1 MMKKVGID
9 SIAYYVPSL
18 YVDIEELA
26 IKRDIPPKKLINGLG
41 LKKMATPDYDE
52 DSASIAANSLFRLIK
67 ENNINPTEVGRVY
80 LGTESGVDASKPTS
94 SYVVEILEEVFAKQY
109 GERCFKNCDIVDL
122 TFACAGAVD
131 ALQNCCDWVRNGEN
145 RKAIVIASD
154 IAKYELNSTGEYTQ
168 GAGSVSMLIC
178 DDPSIISFNG
188 SWGVSTKG
196 IGDFFKPRR
205 LFKKSNILIEAA
217 KLLKQ
222 EISSNEAETILEGA
236 NSKFWSDSNDL
247 IEVYKE
253 EPIFEGQF
261 SNESY
266 KERVYEAL
274 ENFNEQ
280 NERDVLNEWE
290 NIIFHLPYAFHGRR
304 MIINKWLDWMS
315 ENGRSEEIYS
325 EIGRPESN
333 IDKDW
338 IKKVSKSN
346 LYNKFIEDK
355 IAPGEKASSEIGN
368 MYTASIFMALISS
381 LVDGVEN
388 DKDFEDKKIG
398 FISYGSGSK
407 AKIFEGTV
415 QKNWIEKI
423 SSIKL
428 YDSLN
433 KRKKI
438 SIDIYENL
446 HKRRVTSNINNN
458 DGIIKLNRISDG
470 EFTEGL
476 RNYLKY

>member
-1 MMKKVGID
+1 MKKVGID
-9 SIAYYVPSL
+9 SLAYYVPSL

-26 IKRDIPPKKLINGLG
+26 TERDISSEKLVRGLG

-67 ENNINPTEVGRVY
+67 ENNIDPREVGRVY
-80 LGTESGVDASKPTS
+80 LGTESGVDSSKPTS
-94 SYVVEILEEVFAKQY
+94 SYVVEILEEVFSEQY

-131 ALQNCCDWVRNGEN
+131 ALQNCCDWVRNGEK

-168 GAGSVSMLIC
+168 GAGSVSMLISES
-178 DDPSIISFNG
+178 PSIISFNG

-205 LFKKSNILIEAA
+205 IFKRSNILIEAA
-217 KLLKQ
+217 KLLNK
-222 EISSNEAETILEGA
+222 EISSNEAETLLA
-236 NSKFWSDSNDL
+236 TSDSKFWSDSNE
-247 IEVYKE
+247 IVEVYKE

-266 KERVYEAL
+266 KERVYEAI

-280 NERDVLNEWE
+280 NQRNILTDWE

-315 ENGRSEEIYS
+315 ENDKIEEIYS
-325 EIGRPESN
+325 EIGKPESKQ
-333 IDKDW
+333 DKDW
-338 IKKVSKSN
+338 IKKVSKSS
-346 LYNKFIEDK
+346 LYKNFVENK
-355 IAPGEKASSEIGN
+355 IAPGEMASSEIGN
-368 MYTASIFMALISS
+368 MYTASIFMSLISS
-381 LVDGVEN
+381 LVDAANN
-388 DKDFEDKKIG
+388 DKKFEDKKIG

-415 QKNWIEKI
+415 QKNWIKKI
-423 SSIKL
+423 NTIKL
-428 YDSLN
+428 FDGLN

-438 SIDIYENL
+438 SIDIYEKL
-446 HKRRVTSNINNN
+446 HNRKITSNINNN
-458 DGIIKLNRISDG
+458 DGVIKLNKISDG

>member
-1 MMKKVGID
+1 MKKVGID
-9 SIAYYVPSL
+9 SLAYYVPSL

-26 IKRDIPPKKLINGLG
+26 TERDISSEKLVRGLG

-67 ENNINPTEVGRVY
+67 ENNIDPREVGRVY
-80 LGTESGVDASKPTS
+80 LGTESGVDSSKPTS
-94 SYVVEILEEVFAKQY
+94 SYVVEILEEVFSAQY

-131 ALQNCCDWVRNGEN
+131 ALQNCCDWVRNGEK

-168 GAGSVSMLIC
+168 GAGSVSMLISES
-178 DDPSIISFNG
+178 PSIISFNG

-205 LFKKSNILIEAA
+205 IFKRSNILIEAA
-217 KLLKQ
+217 KLLNK
-222 EISSNEAETILEGA
+222 EISSNEAETLLA
-236 NSKFWSDSNDL
+236 TSDSKFWSDSNE
-247 IEVYKE
+247 IVEVYKE

-266 KERVYEAL
+266 KERVYEAI

-280 NERDVLNEWE
+280 NQRNILTDWE

-315 ENGRSEEIYS
+315 ENDKIEEIYS
-325 EIGRPESN
+325 EIGKPESKQ
-333 IDKDW
+333 DKDW
-338 IKKVSKSN
+338 IKKVSKSS
-346 LYNKFIEDK
+346 LYKNFVENK
-355 IAPGEKASSEIGN
+355 IAPGEMASSEIGN
-368 MYTASIFMALISS
+368 MYTASIFMSLISS
-381 LVDGVEN
+381 LVDAANN
-388 DKDFEDKKIG
+388 DKKFEDKKIG

-415 QKNWIEKI
+415 QKNWIKKI
-423 SSIKL
+423 NTIKL
-428 YDSLN
+428 FDGLN

-438 SIDIYENL
+438 SIDIYEKL
-446 HKRRVTSNINNN
+446 HNRKITSNINNN
-458 DGIIKLNRISDG
+458 DGIIKLNKISDG

>member
-1 MMKKVGID
+1 MKKVGID

-26 IKRDIPPKKLINGLG
+26 SKRDIPPKKLINGLG

-94 SYVVEILEEVFAKQY
+94 SYVVEILEKVFAKEY

-178 DDPSIISFNG
+178 HDPSIISFNG

-222 EISSNEAETILEGA
+222 EISSSEAETI
-236 NSKFWSDSNDL
+236 
-247 IEVYKE
+247 
-253 EPIFEGQF
+253 FEGQL

-280 NERDVLNEWE
+280 NQRDVLNEWE

-315 ENGRSEEIYS
+315 ENGRAEEIYS
-325 EIGRPESN
+325 ESGKPESN
-333 IDKDW
+333 QDKDW
-338 IKKVSKSN
+338 MKKVSKSN
-346 LYNKFIEDK
+346 LYMKFIEDK

-381 LVDGVEN
+381 LVDAVEN
-388 DKDFEDKKIG
+388 DKHFEDKKIG

-423 SSIKL
+423 KSIKL

-438 SIDIYENL
+438 SIDVYENL

-458 DGIIKLNRISDG
+458 DGIIKLNKISDG

>member
-1 MMKKVGID
+1 MKKVGID

-18 YVDIEELA
+18 YVDIPELA
-26 IKRDIPPKKLINGLG
+26 VERDIVPDKLVKGLG
-41 LKKMATPDYDE
+41 LKKMTTPDYDE
-52 DSASIAANSLFRLIK
+52 DSASIAANSLYRLIK
-67 ENNINPTEVGRVY
+67 ENNINPKEVGRVY

-94 SYVVEILEEVFAKQY
+94 SYVVEILERVFAEDY
-109 GERCFKNCDIVDL
+109 GKRCFKNCDIVDL

-131 ALQNCCDWVRNGEN
+131 ALQNCCDWVRNGQN

-168 GAGSVSMLIC
+168 GAGAVSMLVC
-178 DDPSIISFNG
+178 ENPSILSFNG
-188 SWGVSTKG
+188 AWGVSTKG

-205 LFKKSNILIEAA
+205 LFKKTNILIEAA
-217 KLLKQ
+217 KLLNK
-222 EISSNEAETILEGA
+222 EITTNEAESLLETTD
-236 NSKFWSDSNDL
+236 SKFWSDSNDL

-266 KERVYEAL
+266 RERVYEAI
-274 ENFNEQ
+274 ENFNHQ
-280 NERDVLNEWE
+280 NQRDILNEWE

-304 MIINKWLDWMS
+304 MIINKWLDWIQDNGKS
-315 ENGRSEEIYS
+315 ELIYS
-325 EIGRPESN
+325 EVGHPKSN
-333 IDKDW
+333 DKVEW
-338 IKKVSKSN
+338 LRKVSKSDSYLN
-346 LYNKFIEDK
+346 FVNEK

-368 MYTASIFMALISS
+368 MYTASIFMSLLSALEYSY
-381 LVDGVEN
+381 DEE
-388 DKDFEDKKIG
+388 KDITNKKIG

-415 QKNWIEKI
+415 EKNWSKKI
-423 SSIKL
+423 GPIRL
-428 YDSLN
+428 FDGLN

-438 SIDIYENL
+438 SIDTYEKL
-446 HKRRVTSNINNN
+446 HKRKITSNINNN
-458 DGIIKLNRISDG
+458 DGIIKLNKISKD

-476 RNYLKY
+476 RNYIKY

>member
-1 MMKKVGID
+1 MKKVGID
-9 SIAYYVPSL
+9 SLAYYVPSL

-26 IKRDIPPKKLINGLG
+26 TERDISSEKLVRGLG

-67 ENNINPTEVGRVY
+67 ENNIDPREVGRVY
-80 LGTESGVDASKPTS
+80 LGTESGVDSSKPTS
-94 SYVVEILEEVFAKQY
+94 SYVVEILEEVFSEQY

-131 ALQNCCDWVRNGEN
+131 ALQNCCDWVRNGEK

-168 GAGSVSMLIC
+168 GAGSVSMLISES
-178 DDPSIISFNG
+178 PSIISFNG

-205 LFKKSNILIEAA
+205 IFKRSNILIEAA
-217 KLLKQ
+217 KLLNK
-222 EISSNEAETILEGA
+222 EISSNEAETLLA
-236 NSKFWSDSNDL
+236 TSDSKFWSDSNE
-247 IEVYKE
+247 IVEVYKE

-266 KERVYEAL
+266 KERVYEAI

-280 NERDVLNEWE
+280 NQRNILTDWE

-315 ENGRSEEIYS
+315 ENDKIEEIYS
-325 EIGRPESN
+325 EIGKPESKQ
-333 IDKDW
+333 DKDW
-338 IKKVSKSN
+338 IKKVSKSS
-346 LYNKFIEDK
+346 LYKNFVENK
-355 IAPGEKASSEIGN
+355 IAPGEMASSEIGN
-368 MYTASIFMALISS
+368 MYTASIFMSLISS
-381 LVDGVEN
+381 LVDAANN
-388 DKDFEDKKIG
+388 DKKFKDKKIG

-415 QKNWIEKI
+415 QKNWIKKI
-423 SSIKL
+423 NTIKL
-428 YDSLN
+428 FDGLN

-438 SIDIYENL
+438 SIDIYEKL
-446 HKRRVTSNINNN
+446 HNRKITSNINNN
-458 DGIIKLNRISDG
+458 DGVIKLNKISDG

>member
-1 MMKKVGID
+1 MKKVGID
-9 SIAYYVPSL
+9 SLAYYVPSL

-26 IKRDIPPKKLINGLG
+26 LKRDISAEKLIKGLG

-67 ENNINPTEVGRVY
+67 ENKIDPKEVGRVY
-80 LGTESGVDASKPTS
+80 LGTESAVDASKPTS
-94 SYVVEILEEVFAKQY
+94 SYVVEILEEVFSKQY
-109 GERCFKNCDIVDL
+109 GERCFKNCDVVDL

-168 GAGSVSMLIC
+168 GAGSVSMLISE
-178 DDPSIISFNG
+178 DPSIISFNG
-188 SWGVSTKG
+188 SWGVSTRG
-196 IGDFFKPRR
+196 VGDFFKPRR
-205 LFKKSNILIEAA
+205 TYKRSNILIEAA
-217 KLLKQ
+217 KLLNK
-222 EISSNEAETILEGA
+222 EISSNEAETLLA
-236 NSKFWSDSNDL
+236 TSDSKFWSDSNE
-247 IEVYKE
+247 IVEVYKE

-266 KERVYEAL
+266 KERVYEAI

-280 NERDVLNEWE
+280 NQRNILTDWE

-315 ENGRSEEIYS
+315 ENDKIEEIYS
-325 EIGRPESN
+325 EIGKPESN
-333 IDKDW
+333 QDKDW
-338 IKKVSKSN
+338 IKKVSKSS
-346 LYNKFIEDK
+346 LYKNFVENK
-355 IAPGEKASSEIGN
+355 IAPGEMASSEIGN
-368 MYTASIFMALISS
+368 MYTASIFMSLISS
-381 LVDGVEN
+381 LVDAANN
-388 DKDFEDKKIG
+388 DKKFEDKKIG

-415 QKNWIEKI
+415 QKNWIKKI
-423 SSIKL
+423 NTIKL
-428 YDSLN
+428 FDGLN

-438 SIDIYENL
+438 SIDIYEKL
-446 HKRRVTSNINNN
+446 HNRKITSNINNN
-458 DGIIKLNRISDG
+458 DGVIKLNKISDG

>member
-1 MMKKVGID
+1 MTLY
-9 SIAYYVPSL
+9 AYYVPSL

-26 IKRDIPPKKLINGLG
+26 EKRDISAEKLVNGLG

-52 DSASIAANSLFRLIK
+52 DSASIAANSLYRLIK
-67 ENNINPTEVGRVY
+67 ENNIDPREVGRVY
-80 LGTESGVDASKPTS
+80 LGTESGVDSSKPTS
-94 SYVVEILEEVFAKQY
+94 SYVVEILEDVFSEQY

-178 DDPSIISFNG
+178 ENPSIISFNG

-205 LFKKSNILIEAA
+205 TFKRSNILIEAA
-217 KLLKQ
+217 KLLNK
-222 EISSNEAETILEGA
+222 EISSNEAETLLA
-236 NSKFWSDSNDL
+236 NSDSKFWSDSNE
-247 IEVYKE
+247 IVEVYKE

-266 KERVYEAL
+266 QERVYEAI

-280 NERDVLNEWE
+280 NKRNILSDWE

-304 MIINKWLDWMS
+304 MIINKWLDWMN
-315 ENGRSEEIYS
+315 ENDKIDEIYS
-325 EIGRPESN
+325 EIGKPESN
-333 IDKDW
+333 QDKDW
-338 IKKVSKSN
+338 LKKVSKSN
-346 LYNKFIEDK
+346 LYKNFVEDK
-355 IAPGEKASSEIGN
+355 IAPGEMASSEIGN
-368 MYTASIFMALISS
+368 MYTASIFMSLISS
-381 LVDGVEN
+381 LVDASNN
-388 DKDFEDKKIG
+388 DKKFEDKKIG

-415 QKNWIEKI
+415 QKNWIDK
-423 SSIKL
+423 
-428 YDSLN
+428 N
-433 KRKKI
+433 KYYQTI
-438 SIDIYENL
+438 
-446 HKRRVTSNINNN
+446 
-458 DGIIKLNRISDG
+458 
-470 EFTEGL
+470 
-476 RNYLKY
+476 